1 MKPAQSHR
9 VSLRGLSHRVLT
21 WGDPAAPKVFLL
33 HGWMDVAASFQFLVD
48 AFVRD
53 WYAIAPDLRG
63 YGQSAWQPQGYW
75 FPDYVADLEAL
86 LDAFAPGEAA
96 ALVGH
101 SLGGNIVLHY
111 AGVRPQRVRAV
122 VSLDGFGIPA
132 EDPSLAPAKFR
143 AWLEAQTQPAEFAP
157 YASIGHVAA
166 RLRKNNRRLTEDRA
180 LFLARHWA
188 EELPDGSARLVS
200 DPRHKLPFP
209 TVYRLEEVFAIWR
222 AIEAPVLWLAGADS
236 NIPQWLD
243 GAQASDGGTEPF
255 AAVRRR
261 LAHIGNGRMQVV
273 ADAGHML
280 QHDQPAAVA
289 AAIEPFLGA
298 GR

>member
-48 AFVRD
+48 AFTRD

-132 EDPSLAPAKFR
+132 EDASLAPAKFR
-143 AWLEAQTQPAEFAP
+143 AWLDAQTQPAEFAS

-166 RLRKNNRRLTEDRA
+166 RLRKNNRRLTEERA

-188 EELPDGSARLVS
+188 EELADGSARLVS

-236 NIPQWLD
+236 TIPRWLD
-243 GAQASDGGTEPF
+243 GAQANDGGTDPF
-255 AAVRRR
+255 AGVRRR
-261 LAHIGNGRMQVV
+261 LAHIANGRLQVV

-289 AAIEPFLGA
+289 AAIELFLA
-298 GR
+298 AER

>member
-1 MKPAQSHR
+1 MKAAQSHR
-9 VSLRGLSHRVLT
+9 VSLRGLDHHVLT
-21 WGDPAAPKVFLL
+21 WGHPAAPKLFLL

-48 AFVRD
+48 ALERE

-63 YGQSAWQPQGYW
+63 YGRSGWQPQGYW

-132 EDPSLAPAKFR
+132 EDASVAPAKFR
-143 AWLEAQTQPAEFAP
+143 AWLDAQAQPAEFAP
-157 YASIGHVAA
+157 YASLQKVAA
-166 RLRKNNRRLTEDRA
+166 RLGKNNRRLTPERA
-180 LFLARHWA
+180 QFLARHWA
-188 EELPDGSARLVS
+188 EELPDGSARLTS

-222 AIEAPVLWLAGADS
+222 SIRAPALWLVGAES
-236 NIPQWLD
+236 SVPQRLD
-243 GAQASDGGTEPF
+243 GAAAGEGADPF
-255 AAVRRR
+255 AGVRRR
-261 LAHIGNGRMQVV
+261 LAHVPDGRLVV
-273 ADAGHML
+273 IADAGHML

-289 AAIEPFLGA
+289 AAIEPFLA
-298 GR
+298 RDR

>member
-48 AFVRD
+48 AFARD

-132 EDPSLAPAKFR
+132 EDASLAPAKFR
-143 AWLEAQTQPAEFAP
+143 AWLDAQTQPAEFAP

-166 RLRKNNRRLTEDRA
+166 RLRKNNRRLTEERA

-188 EELPDGSARLVS
+188 EELADGSARLVS

-236 NIPQWLD
+236 TIPRWLD
-243 GAQASDGGTEPF
+243 GAQASDGGTDPF
-255 AAVRRR
+255 AGVRRR
-261 LAHIGNGRMQVV
+261 LAHIANGRLQVV

-280 QHDQPAAVA
+280 QHDQPGAVA
-289 AAIEPFLGA
+289 AAIESFLAA

>member
-48 AFVRD
+48 AFARD

-132 EDPSLAPAKFR
+132 EDASLAPAKFR
-143 AWLEAQTQPAEFAP
+143 TWLDAQTQPAEFAP
-157 YASIGHVAA
+157 YASIGNVAA
-166 RLRKNNRRLTEDRA
+166 RLRKNNRRLTE
-180 LFLARHWA
+180 
-188 EELPDGSARLVS
+188 E
-200 DPRHKLPFP
+200 
-209 TVYRLEEVFAIWR
+209 
-222 AIEAPVLWLAGADS
+222 
-236 NIPQWLD
+236 
-243 GAQASDGGTEPF
+243 
-255 AAVRRR
+255 
-261 LAHIGNGRMQVV
+261 
-273 ADAGHML
+273 
-280 QHDQPAAVA
+280 
-289 AAIEPFLGA
+289 
-298 GR
+298 

>member
-1 MKPAQSHR
+1 MKPAQAHR

-48 AFVRD
+48 AFARD

-132 EDPSLAPAKFR
+132 EDASLAPAKFR
-143 AWLEAQTQPAEFAP
+143 AWLDAQTQPAEFAP

-188 EELPDGSARLVS
+188 EELADGSARLVS

-236 NIPQWLD
+236 TIPRWLD
-243 GAQASDGGTEPF
+243 GAQASDGGTDPL
-255 AAVRRR
+255 AGVRRR
-261 LAHIGNGRMQVV
+261 LAHIANGRLQVV

-280 QHDQPAAVA
+280 QHDQPGAVA
-289 AAIEPFLGA
+289 AAIESFLA
-298 GR
+298 TER

>member
-48 AFVRD
+48 AFARD

-132 EDPSLAPAKFR
+132 EDASLAPAKFR
-143 AWLEAQTQPAEFAP
+143 AWLDAQTQPAEFAP

-166 RLRKNNRRLTEDRA
+166 RLRKNNRRLTEERA

-188 EELPDGSARLVS
+188 EELADGSARLVS

-236 NIPQWLD
+236 TIPRWLD
-243 GAQASDGGTEPF
+243 GAQANDGGTDPL
-255 AAVRRR
+255 AGVRRR
-261 LAHIGNGRMQVV
+261 LAHIANGRLQVV

-280 QHDQPAAVA
+280 QHDQPGAVA
-289 AAIEPFLGA
+289 AAIESFLAA

>member
-48 AFVRD
+48 AFAHD

-75 FPDYVADLEAL
+75 FPDYVADFEAL

-132 EDPSLAPAKFR
+132 EDASLAPAKFR
-143 AWLEAQTQPAEFAP
+143 TWLDAQTQPAEFAP

-166 RLRKNNRRLTEDRA
+166 RLRKNNRRLTEERA

-236 NIPQWLD
+236 TIPRWLD
-243 GAQASDGGTEPF
+243 GAQASDGGTDPL
-255 AAVRRR
+255 AGVRRR
-261 LAHIGNGRMQVV
+261 LAHIANGRLQVV

-289 AAIEPFLGA
+289 AAIEPFLAA

>member
-1 MKPAQSHR
+1 MRPSSSQR
-9 VSLRGLSHRVLT
+9 VSLRGLDHHVLT
-21 WGDPAAPKVFLL
+21 WGDPSAPKLFLL

-48 AFVRD
+48 AFAGE

-63 YGQSAWQPQGYW
+63 YGRSSWQPQGYW
-75 FPDYVADLEAL
+75 FPDYVADVEAL

-132 EDPSLAPAKFR
+132 EDATQAPSRFR
-143 AWLEAQTQPAEFAP
+143 AWLDAQSRPPEFTPYKSMQKVAE
-157 YASIGHVAA
+157 
-166 RLRKNNRRLTEDRA
+166 RLRRNNPRLTDERA
-180 LFLARHWA
+180 QFLARHWA
-188 EELPDGSARLVS
+188 EQAADGSARLLS

-222 AIEAPVLWLAGADS
+222 GIEAPALWLVGAES

-243 GAQASDGGTEPF
+243 GPAASECGDPF
-255 AAVRRR
+255 AGVRRR
-261 LAHIGNGRMQVV
+261 LAQIPGGRLAVI

-289 AAIEPFLGA
+289 AVIEPFLA
-298 GR
+298 GRT

>member
-48 AFVRD
+48 GFARD

-86 LDAFAPGEAA
+86 LDAFAPSEAA

-101 SLGGNIVLHY
+101 SLGGNIVMHY

-132 EDPSLAPAKFR
+132 EDASLAPAKFR
-143 AWLEAQTQPAEFAP
+143 AWLDAQTQPAEFAP

-188 EELPDGSARLVS
+188 EELADGSARLTS

-236 NIPQWLD
+236 TIPRWLD
-243 GAQASDGGTEPF
+243 GAQASDGGTDPF
-255 AAVRRR
+255 AGVRRR
-261 LAHIGNGRMQVV
+261 LAPNANGRLQVV

-280 QHDQPAAVA
+280 QHDQPGAVA
-289 AAIEPFLGA
+289 AAIEPFLAA